1 MAGTTQT
8 AAQVPDVLAPGRLFI
23 AGEWVDAEGGKTFTV
38 MNPAR
43 AEPLTEVASAG
54 AADVDR
60 AVAAARGAFDEGPWR
75 QMSPRDR
82 GRVLWAIA
90 RKLEERKNE
99 FARVETLNN
108 GKPLFESGIDVAMTI
123 ETFEYYAGWTTKIEG
138 ATIPLS
144 TGPQF
149 GYTLR
154 EPVGVVGAI
163 VPWNFPLNL
172 ASWKVAPAL
181 AAGCT
186 VVLKPASE
194 TPLTALLLAEV
205 AAEAGLAAGALN
217 VVTGRG
223 AIVGEGLVAHPDV
236 DKIAFTGSTETGKQI
251 ARVAAETVKRVSL
264 ELGGKSPNIVFAD
277 ADLAVAAKGAV
288 SGIFYGKGE
297 VCAAGSRLLV
307 ERGAHDEL
315 VSAVAAGARKMTVGD
330 PFEKSTRIG
339 AIVSEKQMER
349 VLGYIEKGRAEG
361 AEVVAGGQRADV
373 GSGWFVE
380 PTVFDRVEPHMTIA
394 REEIF
399 GPVLA
404 TLTFDD
410 VEEAIERANDS
421 PYGLAAA
428 VWTRDI
434 KKAHYVAH
442 RLKAGTVWINTYNLY
457 DAAMPFG
464 GYKQSGYGRDLGR
477 HALEN
482 YMETKAVWVDLRR

>member
-1 MAGTTQT
+1 MAQDSSRTLP
-8 AAQVPDVLAPGRLFI
+8 AVLSQGRLFI
-23 AGEWVDAEGGKTFTV
+23 GGEWVDAASGKTFEV
-38 MNPAR
+38 VNPAK
-43 AEPLTEVASAG
+43 AETLTEVAEG
-54 AADVDR
+54 DTVDVDR
-60 AVAAARGAFDEGPWR
+60 AVAAARLAFDSGVWPD
-75 QMSPRDR
+75 MAPRKR
-82 GRVLWAIA
+82 ARILWDMA
-90 RKLEERKNE
+90 RLLEERKDE
-99 FARVETLNN
+99 VARVETLQN
-108 GKPLFESGIDVAMTI
+108 GKPLFESGIDVDMTV
-123 ETFEYYAGWTTKIEG
+123 ETFEYYAGWATKIEG
-138 ATIPLS
+138 ETIPLS
-144 TGPQF
+144 VPNQF

-194 TPLTALLLAEV
+194 TPLTALLLAQI
-205 AAEAGLAAGALN
+205 AADAGLPAGVLN
-217 VVTGRG
+217 VVPGGGRT
-223 AIVGEGLVAHPDV
+223 AGEALVTHAGV
-236 DKIAFTGSTETGKQI
+236 DKIAFTGSTEVGKRI
-251 ARVAAETVKRVSL
+251 AKLAADTVKQVSL
-264 ELGGKSPNIVFAD
+264 ELGGKSANIVFAD
-277 ADLAVAAKGAV
+277 ADLKLAARGAV
-288 SGIFYGKGE
+288 TGIFYGKGE

-307 ERGAHDEL
+307 ERAAHDEL
-315 VSAVAAGARKMTVGD
+315 VPAVAEGAGRMTIGD
-330 PFEKSTRIG
+330 PFEKGTRIG

-349 VLGYIEKGRAEG
+349 VLSYIDKGRHEG
-361 AEVVAGGQRADV
+361 ATVVAGGGRVKELEPGYYVQ
-373 GSGWFVE
+373 
-380 PTVFDRVEPHMTIA
+380 PTVFDDVTPEMTIA

-410 VEEAIERANDS
+410 VDEAIARANES

-434 KKAHYVAH
+434 KKAHYVAS

-477 HALEN
+477 HALDN
-482 YMETKAVWVDLRR
+482 YTVTKAVWVDLRR